1 MELFLELQV
10 WLKAKPEVGIFMLQ
24 ETHWSLQG
32 EWTSGDWYI
41 LHSAASKPK
50 QGGLLLGIR
59 KDLLTG
65 DHHSWN
71 EIVPG
76 RLLHWRGHLGKQQ
89 VDLFNLYQ
97 HSLSYHND
105 DQKKTVMG
113 HRKTLWQ
120 QLDKAIA
127 ALPFRTSIIL
137 MGDFNMVMQPHT
149 KVAGFGIHSG
159 NNVMDLRQE
168 RAEVMEMLDRHRL
181 TALNTWGRKTYT
193 YKHPSGNSQIDYVV
207 IRQQHADHGSKGC
220 TTIQAPVAG
229 WRTSGHEILQASIR
243 QSWQPWKSESSP
255 PKASSTTA
263 PSQQKLRLDAQP
275 SIGMLQVAPILQQ
288 VAVNTV
294 CSSTPCIPAGWS
306 QVQLAW
312 LPKPGKST
320 ANPANLRTIGLM
332 GGDTKAWLCI
342 LKKHANPFVQQALQ
356 DVPQYAYRAQASTAD
371 PLLRASQ
378 HCQQVRKMLD
388 GCLDDRTSRLLQ
400 QKQPLLLG
408 GMMVSLDLSKAF
420 DSLTH
425 EEMYLALT
433 DTGMPT
439 HLANVLV
446 RIHIE
451 TKLHIVHK
459 GHQQTVG
466 MGSGLRQG
474 CGVAPM
480 IYAAWTCRLC
490 KQISQ
495 ELGQGWPQQHVSI
508 YADDK
513 HGFWQLRCPADLD
526 KARRELGQLI
536 HVITRLGMTV
546 NSSKSKIVIAL
557 KGKLH
562 LKKMHQIT
570 KQWNGQQCLMIPYA
584 GSTLYIPVHSTLEYL
599 GMRLGYGKFE
609 VQAAQHRVQQA
620 HIAFNQL
627 KVLQSAGIDVYADL
641 SKRMEAQL
649 RALKMDTAS
658 MCSAVKAE
666 IASGGD
672 VHQLLARLDQD
683 SVEPTLGDSQAE
695 RQQERYAYV
704 QPAAPKQDKS
714 NPQYKTY
721 VAPIV
726 HPLWTL
732 QDLTRLLINGS
743 YVIRG
748 RARCISYVF
757 TTNRLSAYTQYSGT
771 PGNLVL
777 QGCNFELKET
787 SDPYAHTSTA
797 PSAME
802 EDAVSKFEDDM
813 FKFYFPAGIEAA
825 STAPSSES
833 RIGEGREHKAAKIGA
848 GQKGQNRGKGSQKE
862 DDPWA
867 GWGRSKRS
875 FGDSWQQSS
884 WEGHDSQ
891 DRRSRADLMEEIKE
905 LKSSMFQLQRLALRH
920 EDYLGALRPE
930 TSYAIFCRIGVPAS
944 IERTQDSMKKLG
956 WISDAPMKWN
966 YLKWDPKAERLK
978 QDTKREGISFEQGVA
993 VVESIL
999 VLVQKTGPVTRF
1011 HPSRTVAE
1019 EMRGSNV
1026 TFSMQLALY
1035 GEEAHQL
1042 RQHMATLTG
1051 SSITQLMAMAWRPER
1066 PGRSNVANLVQKTM
1080 QSPGG
1085 KCHQQKLCAFSPP
1098 SSERAELDHAGFPLE
1113 VTQDWDWQ
1121 SPEPD
1126 NSAEAL
1132 AQGCLRGKWVYFSQV
1147 HVDSHNHPMID
1158 NTLIPLSA
1166 WQGGFQLHCLDRAVE
1181 DPYQ

>member
-1 MELFLELQV
+1 MGCNTSKTGAAVAAPTPVKDPVPVVASESKASTEAPGAEELTEEVASQVKKAAQTIEADVAQVVGEAAETIQVQAGAKDQPYIVEGGYDSGSRLSMELFLELQV

-41 LHSAASKPK
+41 LHSAATKPK

-59 KDLLTG
+59 KDLLAG

-120 QLDKAIA
+120 HLDKAIA

-168 RAEVMEMLDRHRL
+168 RAEVMEMLERHRL

-229 WRTSGHEILQASIR
+229 WRTSGHEI
-243 QSWQPWKSESSP
+243 
-255 PKASSTTA
+255 
-263 PSQQKLRLDAQP
+263 
-275 SIGMLQVAPILQQ
+275 
-288 VAVNTV
+288 
-294 CSSTPCIPAGWS
+294 
-306 QVQLAW
+306 
-312 LPKPGKST
+312 
-320 ANPANLRTIGLM
+320 
-332 GGDTKAWLCI
+332 
-342 LKKHANPFVQQALQ
+342 LQ

-439 HLANVLV
+439 NLANVLV

-466 MGSGLRQG
+466 MGRGLRQG

-490 KQISQ
+490 KQLTQ

-526 KARRELGQLI
+526 KARRELGRLI
-536 HVITRLGMTV
+536 HIITRLGMTV
-546 NSSKSKIVIAL
+546 NSSKSRIVIAL

-570 KQWNGQQCLMIPYA
+570 KQWNGQQCLMIPYE

-620 HIAFNQL
+620 HVAFNQL
-627 KVLQSAGIDVYADL
+627 KVLQRAGIDVYADL

-649 RALKMDTAS
+649 RALKMDTARSSHLQCNELQRAENFRVQCVESTSALNWAFNS
-658 MCSAVKAE
+658 MFISDIKTLNSRLITFARILVSA
-666 IASGGD
+666 
-672 VHQLLARLDQD
+672 
-683 SVEPTLGDSQAE
+683 P
-695 RQQERYAYV
+695 ERYAYV

-732 QDLTRLLINGS
+732 QDLTRLPINRS
-743 YVIRG
+743 YIIRG
-748 RARCISYVF
+748 RARCTSYVF
-757 TTNRLSAYTQYSGT
+757 TTNSSFPLLCTSFFSAMT
-771 PGNLVL
+771 
-777 QGCNFELKET
+777 ELE
-787 SDPYAHTSTA
+787 SA

-813 FKFYFPAGIEAA
+813 FKSYFPAGIEAA

-833 RIGEGREHKAAKIGA
+833 GIGEGREHKAAKIGA

-862 DDPWA
+862 DDSWA

-944 IERTQDSMKKLG
+944 IVPAVFKAQQAWREQKETDPESLDKPMRVNLLTCVFREFSARLQNFGKQERTQDSMKKLG

-1011 HPSRTVAE
+1011 HPSRTVEE

-1051 SSITQLMAMAWRPER
+1051 SSITQLMAMAW
-1066 PGRSNVANLVQKTM
+1066 
-1080 QSPGG
+1080 
-1085 KCHQQKLCAFSPP
+1085 
-1098 SSERAELDHAGFPLE
+1098 
-1113 VTQDWDWQ
+1113 
-1121 SPEPD
+1121 
-1126 NSAEAL
+1126 
-1132 AQGCLRGKWVYFSQV
+1132 
-1147 HVDSHNHPMID
+1147 
-1158 NTLIPLSA
+1158 
-1166 WQGGFQLHCLDRAVE
+1166 
-1181 DPYQ
+1181 